1 MSAVRYLLSAHVV
14 SSCSKKAWNRARTR
28 HPEFMRRL
36 SGFVQALCL
45 VFGLTASNVDA
56 ASCTSGGLAFE
67 CAPVKFGWFTPDTR
81 GPMAV
86 HNWWGPVWQTGSEA
100 CIARHEGMNGNGYVY
115 SGCGLENT
123 VPYDSTHALGECA
136 CNRVEISTGAVV
148 RRTLLSSPFG
158 PYCQN
163 PQPNPWEG
171 YPPPHLLVDDLG
183 NLACASPAVASD
195 VLIISGQSET
205 RPKGTAGATA
215 VALTAKVSSGTTP
228 KVGVPISF
236 SVEVTPNS
244 GGHDHHDINR
254 PKAKLSAVQGTTDAN
269 GEVRLTFTAPEAAG
283 IHTVRATCASCSN
296 SPAVKEIKV
305 KVPDLIQIPAD
316 TQTPPRYVLVGQ
328 RPEHRKSHF
337 VTEAGL
343 DALNQVIRV
352 FARLGWGQVGI
363 NDASLEWG
371 GMFDIEGKWLKPYMN
386 NKGKWVTGGH
396 AEHRNGEQ
404 VDISFARPASVS
416 MQLRK
421 KAYREVCNNNRTSL
435 SPDILWHE
443 NDGYAPHFHIYL
455 TGKVGAPAAG
465 KNNQCTEK

>member
-1 MSAVRYLLSAHVV
+1 MVNMWECHFDV
-14 SSCSKKAWNRARTR
+14 SIWGTLFRTISR
-28 HPEFMRRL
+28 GQE
-36 SGFVQALCL
+36 
-45 VFGLTASNVDA
+45 
-56 ASCTSGGLAFE
+56 LAFCPPKLSLE
-67 CAPVKFGWFTPDTR
+67 GREIAGVYRLGCYGFAPPSQTILTLRTAPNQNPSDPYPSGIASKRATLDVIARVTTNGQPKAGVSVNFGVSVEP
-81 GPMAV
+81 
-86 HNWWGPVWQTGSEA
+86 QTGG
-100 CIARHEGMNGNGYVY
+100 HE
-115 SGCGLENT
+115 
-123 VPYDSTHALGECA
+123 H
-136 CNRVEISTGAVV
+136 
-148 RRTLLSSPFG
+148 
-158 PYCQN
+158 
-163 PQPNPWEG
+163 
-171 YPPPHLLVDDLG
+171 H
-183 NLACASPAVASD
+183 D
-195 VLIISGQSET
+195 VN
-205 RPKGTAGATA
+205 RPKG
-215 VALTAKVSSGTTP
+215 S
-228 KVGVPISF
+228 
-236 SVEVTPNS
+236 
-244 GGHDHHDINR
+244 
-254 PKAKLSAVQGTTDAN
+254 LSAVQGTTDAN
-269 GEVRLTFTAPEAAG
+269 GEVKLTFTAPEVAG
-283 IHTVRATCASCSN
+283 IHTVKATCATCSN

-328 RPEHRKSHF
+328 RSEHRKSHF

-343 DALNQVIRV
+343 DVLNQVIRA

-455 TGKVGAPAAG
+455 TGKAGAPAAG

>member
-1 MSAVRYLLSAHVV
+1 MKLFKLEDSYVGSRLSALG
-14 SSCSKKAWNRARTR
+14 S
-28 HPEFMRRL
+28 RL
-36 SGFVQALCL
+36 SALGSLIINALTRSSQPSHRIMDWVRHSVVVFVSLMA
-45 VFGLTASNVDA
+45 VFAHAGPAVWTGNGHSNVIGATPSQAAQADA
-56 ASCTSGGLAFE
+56 SRVGSSVDFNGFCTAKTVFLYSCGFNWNAYSVHTLNPDARPGQYAGTLDYAAGCRFNSTWVSGRYNNNGVAWCSDNASQISLN
-67 CAPVKFGWFTPDTR
+67 
-81 GPMAV
+81 GPA
-86 HNWWGPVWQTGSEA
+86 
-100 CIARHEGMNGNGYVY
+100 
-115 SGCGLENT
+115 
-123 VPYDSTHALGECA
+123 
-136 CNRVEISTGAVV
+136 
-148 RRTLLSSPFG
+148 
-158 PYCQN
+158 
-163 PQPNPWEG
+163 
-171 YPPPHLLVDDLG
+171 
-183 NLACASPAVASD
+183 
-195 VLIISGQSET
+195 ET
-205 RPKGTAGATA
+205 RPVGTAGSAP
-215 VALTAKVSSGTTP
+215 VIFTAKVSDGATP
-228 KVGVPISF
+228 KAGVPISF
-236 SVEVTPNS
+236 AVEVIPNS

-269 GEVRLTFTAPEAAG
+269 GEVRMTFTAPEPAG
-283 IHTVRATCASCSN
+283 IHTIKATCATCSN

-305 KVPDLIQIPAD
+305 KVPDLIQIPPD

-421 KAYREVCNNNRTSL
+421 KAFREVCNNNRTSL